1 MLIRKFSIGIG
12 LSLGLVACTRTA
24 LSTARD
30 AAVEANPVSD
40 VSPAPDVVLAG
51 PDTPPPVAD
60 AAVLVP
66 DAAVVAPDVAVA
78 VPDAAVVAPDV
89 AVLVSDAAIPV
100 PDAAHDTANVRRD
113 GTVLP
118 ADSREAAANP
128 FANQVFQIDTQHPAP
143 TPDPACTQFEDVDTY
158 RLTFG
163 ADTSTLNGLAV
174 RGSAATRFHATVGPE
189 SDRLTYHIED
199 FLAGGRVFIELDQG
213 VYVGE
218 VIMYGSGVPIV
229 RCLRGVLSPQP

>member
-40 VSPAPDVVLAG
+40 VSSAPEVVLGG
-51 PDTPPPVAD
+51 PDTPPLVAD

-66 DAAVVAPDVAVA
+66 DAAVVATDVAIA
-78 VPDAAVVAPDV
+78 VP
-89 AVLVSDAAIPV
+89 DAAIPV
-100 PDAAHDTANVRRD
+100 PDAAPDAAPDTANVRRD
-113 GTVLP
+113 GPVLP

-143 TPDPACTQFEDVDTY
+143 TPNPACTQFEDVDTY

-163 ADTSTLNGLAV
+163 ADISTLRGLAV
-174 RGSAATRFHATVGPE
+174 RGSAATKFSATVGPE

-199 FLAGGRVFIELDQG
+199 FLAGGRIFIELDQG

-218 VIMYGSGVPIV
+218 VIIYGSGVPIV